1 MQILNLYKLKCII
14 LDKLRHTWTFVI
26 FVAKLLNSCYRKPIN
41 QQQPHHNTNH
51 NNNHNHN
58 NNNNVMEQEMQE
70 ELPEEQQQ
78 QQQQQL
84 EQAQAD
90 FVARFN
96 AIGEPMDA
104 SDMENEDADDEIDID
119 DEDDDDVDDDDN
131 DVSDED
137 ESDPEMEEMYSDGD
151 WTTSNDESEVST
163 TISNVGLGPSS
174 FEQPEPKPERPMY
187 KFQPARLVKCQ
198 FKEKHCIGGF
208 PLARSGHRIIASKS
222 HLYSLGGYNPR
233 SALTAARRG
242 RCLLFQ
248 ELWSY
253 NFATNSWKLEL
264 NADNASNMPTEL
276 ASNALAIHNDVLISH
291 GGTGYPFGES
301 CSNDCYIY
309 RTSDERSGVERLKV
323 SGDLPTAQ
331 YGPGIVIHKHYL
343 YTIGGT
349 TGFDYSC
356 DVYRLDLRTKV
367 WENVYICRPEMRDD
381 PEGRYRH
388 EVVYDGKHIYAL
400 GGGTSNSVFDLQRIP
415 AYNLDANRW
424 DYFDTMPDRSSM
436 AWSQN
441 DKGYPKPRKCFSC
454 VQHQSSN
461 GDIEAFITGGLQGDF
476 STYFSDIWKLNL
488 RTKQWTIIQTA
499 SLPRPLYFHSAAH
512 SDNGCMYIFGG
523 IEYNDKEMRRRND
536 LYKMWMTIPKLSEM
550 CWDAITYYNDNLD
563 LYDRKALLRAGIPKR
578 FTERLP
584 PQRVVG
590 DDNEPGTSIMT
601 SLYSIA
607 KRARSQMQ

>member
-1 MQILNLYKLKCII
+1 MHIFNLYKLKCII
-14 LDKLRHTWTFVI
+14 LHKLRHTWTFVV
-26 FVAKLLNSCYRKPIN
+26 FVAKLLDNWYRRAIN
-41 QQQPHHNTNH
+41 HQEQLQH
-51 NNNHNHN
+51 NNNN
-58 NNNNVMEQEMQE
+58 NNNNVMEQEVQDE
-70 ELPEEQQQ
+70 AAAGPEAPE
-78 QQQQQL
+78 
-84 EQAQAD
+84 AIA
-90 FVARFN
+90 N
-96 AIGEPMDA
+96 AIIADEPMDA
-104 SDMENEDADDEIDID
+104 SDVENEDADDEIDID
-119 DEDDDDVDDDDN
+119 EDDGDVDDDDN
-131 DVSDED
+131 DLSDED
-137 ESDPEMEEMYSDGD
+137 ESDPELEEMYSDND
-151 WTTSNDESEVST
+151 WTTSNDESEMST
-163 TISNVGLGPSS
+163 TISNVGLGPI
-174 FEQPEPKPERPMY
+174 EPLIPQTARPMY
-187 KFQPARLVKCQ
+187 SFQPARLIKCQ
-198 FKEKHCIGGF
+198 FKDKHCIGGF
-208 PLARSGHRIIASKS
+208 PLGRSGHRIIASKS

-253 NFATNSWKLEL
+253 NFATNHWSLEL

-301 CSNDCYIY
+301 CSNDCYVY
-309 RTSDERSGVERLKV
+309 RTSDGNAGVERLKV

-356 DVYRLDLRTKV
+356 DVYRLDLLTKV

-388 EVVYDGKHIYAL
+388 EVVYDGKHIFVL
-400 GGGTSNSVFDLQRIP
+400 GGGTSNSVYDLQRIP
-415 AYNLDANRW
+415 AYNLDANSW
-424 DYFDTMPDRSSM
+424 DYFDTLPDRKSG

-441 DKGYPKPRKCFSC
+441 DKGYPRPRKCFSC

-488 RTKQWTIIQTA
+488 RTKQWSIIQTA

-523 IEYNDKEMRRRND
+523 IEYNDKETLKRRND
-536 LYKMWMTIPKLSEM
+536 LYKMWMTIPKLSEI

-563 LYDRKALLRAGIPKR
+563 LYDRQTLLSVGIPKS
-578 FTERLP
+578 FTDRLP
-584 PQRVVG
+584 AQRPDVVNG
-590 DDNEPGTSIMT
+590 DPSAPIVT

>member
-1 MQILNLYKLKCII
+1 MQILNLSKLKCII
-14 LDKLRHTWTFVI
+14 LDKLRHTWTFII
-26 FVAKLLNSCYRKPIN
+26 FVAKLLDSYYRKTIN
-41 QQQPHHNTNH
+41 HQPHHNN
-51 NNNHNHN
+51 N
-58 NNNNVMEQEMQE
+58 NNNNVMEQEVPE
-70 ELPEEQQQ
+70 ELPEEQQDREQ
-78 QQQQQL
+78 QMAEIMADLNARIDAYPGGL
-84 EQAQAD
+84 EAL
-90 FVARFN
+90 
-96 AIGEPMDA
+96 MDA
-104 SDMENEDADDEIDID
+104 SDVENEDADDEIDVD
-119 DEDDDDVDDDDN
+119 DEDDDDVDDDEN
-131 DVSDED
+131 YVSEEDVSD
-137 ESDPEMEEMYSDGD
+137 PELEEMYSDGD
-151 WTTSNDESEVST
+151 WTTSNDESEMST
-163 TISNVGLGPSS
+163 TISNVGLGPL
-174 FEQPEPKPERPMY
+174 EPTEPKPARPMY
-187 KFQPARLVKCQ
+187 TFQPARLVKCH
-198 FKEKHCIGGF
+198 FKEKHVNGGY

-233 SALTAARRG
+233 SALIAARRG

-253 NFATNSWKLEL
+253 NFATNRWKLER

-301 CSNDCYIY
+301 CSNDCYVY
-309 RTSDERSGVERLKV
+309 RTSDNGAGVERLKV

-388 EVVYDGKHIYAL
+388 EVVYDGKHIFAL

-415 AYNLDANRW
+415 AYNLDANKW
-424 DYFDTMPDRSSM
+424 DYFDTLPDRSSK

-550 CWDAITYYNDNLD
+550 CWDAVTYYNDNLD
-563 LYDRKALLRAGIPKR
+563 LFDRKTLTNAGIPKR

-584 PQRVVG
+584 PQRFVN
-590 DDNEPGTSIMT
+590 DDVPGTSLVT
-601 SLYSIA
+601 SLYSMA